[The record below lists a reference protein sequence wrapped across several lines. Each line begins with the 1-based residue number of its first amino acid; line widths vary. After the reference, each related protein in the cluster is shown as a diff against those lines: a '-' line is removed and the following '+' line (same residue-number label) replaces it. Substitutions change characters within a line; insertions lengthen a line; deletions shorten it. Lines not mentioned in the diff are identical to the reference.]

1 MTTAKNPR
9 GSRKAPDAATTPD
22 AVVGDTQC
30 AVQITAKN
38 RLVVNPEMP
47 VPPVGPTQLLLQIE
61 ACGICFSDT
70 KLMHAFEA
78 HPRKSPILGGL
89 SEEELAEIPTYR
101 PGADPIVPGHEPV
114 ARVAKVGE
122 QVSRFHPGQRVLVQT
137 DYRHLPTAASNGA
150 LGYDFDGGL
159 QQYAL
164 VDERMVVDPS
174 SGESYLI
181 EVGDSATSSAIALI
195 EPWACVETAYAWAE
209 RQTVAPGGRLLVVV
223 DAGFEPEGLDE
234 AVAGAGQR
242 VDASAE
248 DLPDGIFDDI
258 VYVGADAAKVE
269 ALSSRLAKHG
279 LMNIV
284 TCGRAFDRPV
294 GIDVGRIH
302 YDLIRYC
309 GTRGDRVGDGYAW
322 IPPSCELRPMDK
334 VAVIGAAGPMGLMHA
349 VRAASAPI
357 SGVQLDAVDVDD
369 DRLGR
374 LQQVLE
380 PIADSHDVVTRVVN
394 STRTPLVP
402 GSYSYVALM
411 VPSPDLLC
419 QAVELAGRRAIINAF
434 AGFAVG
440 TVAPVDL
447 NGLLHRRVYLVGTS
461 GSRVSDMETVWRR
474 VESGELD
481 TNISLD
487 AICGM
492 AGVPDA
498 IASVD
503 TRTSQGKIVV
513 YPGLPDLGLI
523 RLGDLPWR
531 LPEVAAAM
539 EGGRWTKQAEE
550 LLLGS

>member
-1 MTTAKNPR
+1 MTSAKNPS
-9 GSRKAPDAATTPD
+9 GSRKAPENIGAT
-22 AVVGDTQC
+22 QH

-47 VPPVGPTQLLLQIE
+47 VPEVGPTQLLLEIE

-78 HPRKSPILGGL
+78 HPRKSPILSGL
-89 SEEELAEIPTYR
+89 SEAELAEIPTYR
-101 PGADPIVPGHEPV
+101 PGGDPVVPGHEPV

-122 QVSRFHPGQRVLVQT
+122 QVTRFQPGQRVLVQT
-137 DYRHLPTAASNGA
+137 DYRHLPTAGSNGA

-164 VDERMVVDPS
+164 VDERMVVDPQ

-181 EVGDSATSSAIALI
+181 EVSEGPSRSAIALI
-195 EPWACVETAYAWAE
+195 EPWSCVETAYAWGE
-209 RQTVAPGGRLLVVV
+209 RQTPLPGGRVLVVV
-223 DAGFEPEGLDE
+223 DPGCEPEGLDE
-234 AVAGAGQR
+234 ALAQSGER
-242 VDASAE
+242 VDATGDE
-248 DLPDGIFDDI
+248 LPDGVFDDI
-258 VYVGADAAKVE
+258 VYVGTDAAKVE
-269 ALSSRLAKHG
+269 ALSPHLARHG

-284 TCGRAFDRPV
+284 ACSRVFDRPV

-322 IPPSCELRPMDK
+322 IPPNCELRPMEK

-357 SGVQLDAVDVDD
+357 SGIQLDAIDVDT
-369 DRLGR
+369 DRLNR
-374 LQQVLE
+374 LRQVLE
-380 PIADSHDVVTRVVN
+380 PIAAQRDVVTRVLN
-394 STRTPLVP
+394 STKTALVP

-411 VPSPDLLC
+411 VPVPDLLC

-440 TVAPVDL
+440 TVAPIDL
-447 NGLLHRRVYLVGTS
+447 NGLLHRRIYLVGTS
-461 GSRVSDMETVWRR
+461 GSRIADMVTVWNR

-492 AGVPDA
+492 AGVPEA
-498 IASVD
+498 IAAVD
-503 TRTSQGKIVV
+503 TRTSHGKIMV
-513 YPGLPDLGLI
+513 YPSLPDLGLI
-523 RLGDLPWR
+523 RLVDLAWR

-539 EGGRWTKQAEE
+539 DGRRWTKQAEQI
-550 LLLGS
+550 LLGS

>member
-1 MTTAKNPR
+1 MTSAKNPR
-9 GSRKAPDAATTPD
+9 GSRKTTED
-22 AVVGDTQC
+22 IGSTQY

-47 VPPVGPTQLLLQIE
+47 VPEVGPTQLLLEIE

-78 HPRKSPILGGL
+78 HPRKSPILSGL
-89 SEEELAEIPTYR
+89 SEAELAEIPTYR
-101 PGADPIVPGHEPV
+101 PGGDPIVPGHEPV
-114 ARVAKVGE
+114 ARVAKVGA
-122 QVSRFHPGQRVLVQT
+122 QVTRFQPGQRVLVQT
-137 DYRHLPTAASNGA
+137 DYRHLPTAGSNGA

-164 VDERMVVDPS
+164 VDERMVVDPE

-181 EVGDSATSSAIALI
+181 EVSEGPSRSAIALI
-195 EPWACVETAYAWAE
+195 EPWACVETAYAWGE
-209 RQTVAPGGRLLVVV
+209 RQTPLPGGRVLVVV
-223 DAGFEPEGLDE
+223 DPGCEPEGLDE
-234 AVAGAGQR
+234 ALAQSGER
-242 VDASAE
+242 VDATGDE
-248 DLPDGIFDDI
+248 LPDGVFDDI
-258 VYVGADAAKVE
+258 VYVGTDAAKVE
-269 ALSSRLAKHG
+269 ALSPHLARHG

-284 TCGRAFDRPV
+284 ACSRVFDRSV

-322 IPPSCELRPMDK
+322 IPPSCELRPMEK

-349 VRAASAPI
+349 VRAASVPI
-357 SGVQLDAVDVDD
+357 SGIQLDAVDVDS
-369 DRLGR
+369 DRLNR
-374 LQQVLE
+374 LRQVLE
-380 PIADSHDVVTRVVN
+380 PIAAQRDVVTRVLN
-394 STRTPLVP
+394 STKTALVP

-411 VPSPDLLC
+411 VPVPDLLC

-440 TVAPVDL
+440 TVAQIDL
-447 NGLLHRRVYLVGTS
+447 NGLLHRRIYLVGTS
-461 GSRVSDMETVWRR
+461 GSRIADMVTVWNR

-492 AGVPDA
+492 AGVPEA
-498 IASVD
+498 IAAVD
-503 TRTSQGKIVV
+503 TRTSHGKIMV
-513 YPGLPDLGLI
+513 YPSLPDLGLI
-523 RLGDLPWR
+523 RLVDLAWR

-539 EGGRWTKQAEE
+539 DGRGWTKQAEQV
-550 LLLGS
+550 LLGS